1 MLDDILLFCRKSPPE
16 RKPTWCNSH
25 DIYQIAAVRS
35 SYFCLPRTQN
45 TRFHKMNRFLPE
57 INIQTPQPSAAQ
69 GPRPSRTSKQILPY
83 TKHYDPKWTL
93 ETGPGWSTAPTLNR
107 TGTVIRGDDPSR
119 LPAKYQAEQQEEHS
133 RRTSSN
139 TTASSN

>member
-1 MLDDILLFCRKSPPE
+1 
-16 RKPTWCNSH
+16 
-25 DIYQIAAVRS
+25 
-35 SYFCLPRTQN
+35 
-45 TRFHKMNRFLPE
+45 MNRFRPE

-139 TTASSN
+139 TTASSNYSTYSTYSTTLVSLKSTHEEGIQSGP